1 MVIGLTTP
9 NTHPTAFD
17 PAAFITQQIMAI
29 SGIVLLLLG
38 SRITHFYHRY
48 RLREMGKGRHP
59 SCEELAIGQ
68 RDGAA

>member
-1 MVIGLTTP
+1 MVIGLTT
-9 NTHPTAFD
+9 THPTAFD

-48 RLREMGKGRHP
+48 RLREMGKGHP
-59 SCEELAIGQ
+59 SGEELAIGQ